1 MLPLA
6 YPLLFD
12 CFSLFFSSKTLKT
25 GSKITIQN
33 MAAATG
39 DLVGTKL

>member
-6 YPLLFD
+6 CPLLFD
-12 CFSLFFSSKTLKT
+12 CFSFFFSSKALKT
-25 GSKITIQN
+25 GSEMIIQN
-33 MAAATG
+33 MTAATG